1 MIEEDKRLPGR
12 GAYLHAERTCWEKGI
27 HSSLPNA
34 LRIDLSSEDNERLH
48 SFMDTLPRSEG
59 QEPIKEFNA

>member
-12 GAYLHAERTCWEKGI
+12 GAYLHAERSCWEKDI
-27 HSSLPNA
+27 LTSLRTA
-34 LRIDLSSEDNERLH
+34 LRTDLSSEDIERLH